1 MTHGLKRSATASPGR
16 DESLGGLGGQ
26 FGAPHEMGE
35 RARALAIPDAAERL
49 VAVLLE
55 VAA

>member
-1 MTHGLKRSATASPGR
+1 
-16 DESLGGLGGQ
+16 
-26 FGAPHEMGE
+26 MGE